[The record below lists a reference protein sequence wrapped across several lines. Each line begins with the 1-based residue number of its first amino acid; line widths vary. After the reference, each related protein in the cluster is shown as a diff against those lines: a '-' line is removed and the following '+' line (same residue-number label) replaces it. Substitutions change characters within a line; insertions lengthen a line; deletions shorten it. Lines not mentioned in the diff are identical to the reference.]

1 MGSRR
6 VPKSF
11 PKGEAFNLSLNGWEG
26 FERWRSFLGR
36 VCRALK
42 SESHV
47 KDKERFSRVG

>member
-1 MGSRR
+1 MGRRR

-11 PKGEAFNLSLNGWEG
+11 PKGEAFNLSLNGGEG